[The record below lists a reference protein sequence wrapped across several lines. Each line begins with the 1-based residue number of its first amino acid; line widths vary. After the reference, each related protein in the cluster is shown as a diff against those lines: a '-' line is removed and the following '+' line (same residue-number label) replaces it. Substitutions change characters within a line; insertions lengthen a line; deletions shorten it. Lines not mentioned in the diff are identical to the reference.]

1 MWSSSAAE
9 RATARESPLAALD
22 ALVGQLA
29 RATRV
34 LPALIPK
41 NAWAERAR
49 LTQALTRGEPLVPR
63 WTLEPRA
70 PEPALHRALAT
81 ARQLVEAVRGH
92 PLGDL
97 YAERLEELELDV
109 ALVEALDRAPLVRPL
124 ARRRY
129 GDGATKAH
137 DGEKDTTLGEV
148 ARRLLAQPAPAA
160 EPLELPTDG
169 GPRSMAG
176 AMRVAIMAAGL
187 EVEVRVEPRLSA
199 GAAAGDRTIFVAA
212 RRFGRRECQRLVAH
226 EVLGHAVAAANGA
239 LHPLR
244 LVETGTAQSFAD
256 QEGVAIVLEEAAG
269 VLDPARVRVLAAR
282 VVATDA
288 MHAGASF
295 AETARVLH
303 EDLGLGPDLSIAI
316 AERAHRGGGVARDA
330 GYLAGYLRV
339 RGAIA
344 RGEVTLDEL
353 RAGRVSVRAVSVL
366 RALGVPLR
374 HRPDL
379 AVVLARVRVAIEA

>member
-1 MWSSSAAE
+1 MWSAPPADVAS
-9 RATARESPLAALD
+9 AREAPLAALD

-34 LPALIPK
+34 LPALFPK
-41 NAWAERAR
+41 NAWTERTR
-49 LTQALTRGEPLVPR
+49 LTQALLRGVAPVPH

-70 PEPALHRALAT
+70 PEPAIHRALHA
-81 ARQLVEAVRGH
+81 ARRLVEPLRAH
-92 PLGDL
+92 PLGEL

-109 ALVEALDRAPLVRPL
+109 ALVDALGHAPIVRPL

-129 GDGATKAH
+129 GDGATKTH
-137 DGEKDTTLGEV
+137 DGQKETTLAEV
-148 ARRLLAQPAPAA
+148 ARTLLARPAPPP
-160 EPLELPTDG
+160 EPLELPADG

-187 EVEVRVEPRLSA
+187 DVDVRVEPRLSA

-226 EVLGHAVAAANGA
+226 EVLGHAVAAGNGA

-244 LVETGTAQSFAD
+244 LVETGTAESFAD
-256 QEGVAIVLEEAAG
+256 QEGVAIALEEAAG
-269 VLDPARVRVLAAR
+269 VLDPARLRVLAAR

-295 AETARVLH
+295 AETARMLH
-303 EDLGLGPDLSIAI
+303 EDLALGADLAIAI

-339 RGAIA
+339 RGALE
-344 RGEVTLDEL
+344 RGETTLDEL
-353 RAGRVSVRAVSVL
+353 RTGRVSVRAVPTL
-366 RALGVPLR
+366 RALALPPP
-374 HRPDL
+374 HRPSLDL
-379 AVVLARVRVAIEA
+379 VLARVRVAIDS